1 MAKDL
6 PRWKQAPLHFY
17 MLSLK
22 IPHEYFKKKYFS
34 YTQKIQCKGVKKKN
48 KRSEVRLKAIQL
60 GWKRGEMQ
68 RTESYPRASTPALL
82 SSPFLQ
88 VSGQTHLSEAGRL
101 LPPPSIT
108 SPRAH
113 RGGHEPAAESLLP
126 LVGLRRPA
134 AARREPGPGWAA
146 SSRSPAPLGRAT
158 QGGDDVQRQGRWER
172 RDLESCQGLRPD
184 RGQRTP
190 PLGKGP
196 SCLEKRCGDVFWE
209 NICN

>member
-1 MAKDL
+1 
-6 PRWKQAPLHFY
+6 

-22 IPHEYFKKKYFS
+22 IPHEYFKKRYFS

-60 GWKRGEMQ
+60 GLKRGEMQ
-68 RTESYPRASTPALL
+68 RTESYPPGQHPGPAEF
-82 SSPFLQ
+82 P
-88 VSGQTHLSEAGRL
+88 VSAGQRPDAPVGGGATAAAALGHLSEGSQRR
-101 LPPPSIT
+101 P
-108 SPRAH
+108 
-113 RGGHEPAAESLLP
+113 EPAAESLLP